1 MLLAFALSCVVL
13 QIIHLLLLWHE
24 MINHE
29 KGLIIIIVHL
39 TVSLLGYL
47 YLAILVG
54 GLEDVGLG
62 FLLIAT

>member
-1 MLLAFALSCVVL
+1 
-13 QIIHLLLLWHE
+13 

-29 KGLIIIIVHL
+29 KGLIIIFHL

-47 YLAILVG
+47 FLAILVG

>member
-13 QIIHLLLLWHE
+13 QIIYLLLLWHE

-29 KGLIIIIVHL
+29 KGLIIIFHL